1 MPHNLNRFLMAQ
13 ESSYDRA
20 LAEIKSGTKQTHW
33 MWYIF
38 PQLFGLGYSANA
50 TFYGISGIPE
60 AQAYLEQDL
69 LSQRLIEITEAVL
82 AIQNKSA
89 EEIFGYPDYL
99 KFQSSMSLF
108 HEASQTL
115 NDPKFDIFKMALEKY
130 YKDSL

>member
-13 ESSYDRA
+13 ESSYVTA
-20 LAEIKSGTKQTHW
+20 LAEIQSGTKRSHW

-38 PQLFGLGYSANA
+38 PQLLGLGYSANA

-60 AQAYLEQDL
+60 AQAYLEHDL
-69 LSQRLIEITEAVL
+69 LSHRLVEITEAVL
-82 AIQNKSA
+82 AIQHKSA

-108 HEASQTL
+108 HEAAQTL
-115 NDPKFDIFKMALEKY
+115 NDTKFDVFKMAL
-130 YKDSL
+130 DQCFNPD

>member
-38 PQLFGLGYSANA
+38 PQLLGLGYSANA

-60 AQAYLEQDL
+60 AQAYLEHDL
-69 LSQRLIEITEAVL
+69 LSHRLIEITEAAL
-82 AIQNKSA
+82 AIQHKSA

-108 HEASQTL
+108 QEAAQTL
-115 NDPKFDIFKMALEKY
+115 NNPKFDVFKMALDQY
-130 YKDSL
+130 FNLD

>member
-13 ESSYDRA
+13 ESSYVTA
-20 LAEIKSGTKQTHW
+20 LAEIQSGTKRSHW

-38 PQLFGLGYSANA
+38 PQLLGLGYSANA

-60 AQAYLEQDL
+60 AQAYLEHDL
-69 LSQRLIEITEAVL
+69 LSHRLVEITEAVL
-82 AIQNKSA
+82 AIQHKSA

-108 HEASQTL
+108 HEAAETL
-115 NDPKFDIFKMALEKY
+115 NDPKFDVFKMALDQY
-130 YKDSL
+130 FNLD